1 MGIKTV
7 MFSYSFHMKIFSSTF
22 RESSFNATKRTGE
35 VLQMIFSF
43 GGLSRWELG
52 NLGKLFQD
60 P

>member
-1 MGIKTV
+1 M
-7 MFSYSFHMKIFSSTF
+7 MFSYSFHMKIFIFTSTF

-43 GGLSRWELG
+43 GGSLKMELG
-52 NLGKLFQD
+52 NLSKLFQD